1 MNNFLSFAYWFNSR
15 PEPLSWEGRRILA
28 YICLGLLVVGL
39 ALFTGA
45 IRTSKKYHKI
55 ISQLTSFMFVNAVIG
70 LLIMFFN
77 YELTPFLRSR
87 LSYIVWIIVAVIWLW
102 QIIKQFRALEHRVKE
117 ISSREKEI
125 KQYLP

>member
-77 YELTPFLRSR
+77 
-87 LSYIVWIIVAVIWLW
+87 VAVIWLW